1 MLLVEKPVKI
11 RKDNLYVLCD
21 GYYQRELIM
30 DLDTSKVFIIVDF
43 YRNKQVFTTKKY
55 DVGICG
61 DCDVNKLIEDLHI
74 TIQNERQ

>member
-21 GYYQRELIM
+21 GYYLRELRM

-43 YRNKQVFTTKKY
+43 YRNKSVYLTKEY
-55 DVGICG
+55 LVGECG

-74 TIQNERQ
+74 RIQNERQ